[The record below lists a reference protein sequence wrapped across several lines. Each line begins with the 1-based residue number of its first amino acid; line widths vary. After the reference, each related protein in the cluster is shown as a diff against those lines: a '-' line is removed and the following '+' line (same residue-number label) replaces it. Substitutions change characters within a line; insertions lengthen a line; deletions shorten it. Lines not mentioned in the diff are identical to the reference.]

1 MLSSTGSLKLLA
13 AIVAIFNT
21 ASGIP
26 LASIGPRAAE
36 CSRDVLAAAADAYV
50 AAQSAGSL
58 DLLQKVVADK
68 WEYEE
73 NNVRIDAKK
82 SVLRKKLKIDHR
94 RTIYDL
100 VQCATYTEL
109 VITDSANPYV
119 IGTQIRHG
127 ADGRV
132 TLFDSVAS
140 TTGSWLFDAKKTLE
154 YVSKETW
161 DPIPESKWDTREHI
175 QAAGDAYM
183 SMWDNATA
191 ASAVPWGTPCTR
203 VEGGAFASSCTSGI
217 PSNNNQAPNTRRR
230 YVIDQ
235 AMGSVNILCVWEHM
249 MNAADSHEFRLENG
263 KVRYIHTMTEC
274 GGRTCRL

>member
-1 MLSSTGSLKLLA
+1 MIYSAGSLKLLA
-13 AIVAIFNT
+13 AIVAVSTT
-21 ASGIP
+21 ASAVP
-26 LASIGPRAAE
+26 LITLGPRSAE
-36 CSRDVLAAAADAYV
+36 CSRAVLTEAADAYV

-58 DLLQKVVADK
+58 DALQKVVADK

-100 VQCATYTEL
+100 VQCATFTEL
-109 VITDSANPYV
+109 IVTDSANPYV

-140 TTGSWLFDAKKTLE
+140 TTGAWLFDAKKTLE
-154 YVSKETW
+154 YVSKEKW
-161 DPIPESKWDTREHI
+161 DQIPEDKWDTREHI

-191 ASAVPWGTPCTR
+191 SNAVPWGSPCTR
-203 VEGGAFASSCTSGI
+203 VEGGAFANSCTSGI
-217 PSNNNQAPNTRRR
+217 PSNHSQAPNTHRR

-235 AMGSVNILCVWEHM
+235 AMGSVNILCIWEHM